1 VVPERHL
8 NVVPATTVVEADGA
22 GVADVGAAD
31 AAPGDALV
39 GNVLGDLGIPVTFQW
54 LVVGPVT
61 VTSWT
66 SGMKAGKWEKSR
78 Q

>member
-1 VVPERHL
+1 MISASHSTDLPSGPE
-8 NVVPATTVVEADGA
+8 
-22 GVADVGAAD
+22 
-31 AAPGDALV
+31 
-39 GNVLGDLGIPVTFQW
+39 TFRW

-61 VTSWT
+61 LTSST